1 MKRKILFLF
10 AFESAFASILHFKL
24 DKVKDVS
31 KSFRESTSLLQDKY
45 SQSISELSRIAS
57 ELEEEQ
63 SKIMKKG
70 DKVTEKEKKE
80 FQSKLLN
87 FQLTKIKKQ
96 EELSRYSKLLDEQNR
111 KEIKDVVSSGISDFC
126 LIDSSTLLYGGEDVT
141 KFVIDKLSGKRG
153 SLSLPHEKIKVG
165 YVDTAKFMNS
175 SEEAKNLRE
184 FVDEKI
190 KKFHERQKE
199 LLDEQD
205 KNDKDFDLDAAEKEL
220 RELSEDANSAQQ
232 LILEQ
237 IDKGLKNTAR
247 FLAKTKG
254 YDLIVNKE
262 LVYSGGDDLT
272 QDFINEY
279 GREEDFSSSKVAF

>member
-96 EELSRYSKLLDEQNR
+96 EFRYS
-111 KEIKDVVSSGISDFC
+111 
-126 LIDSSTLLYGGEDVT
+126 
-141 KFVIDKLSGKRG
+141 
-153 SLSLPHEKIKVG
+153 
-165 YVDTAKFMNS
+165 
-175 SEEAKNLRE
+175 
-184 FVDEKI
+184 
-190 KKFHERQKE
+190 
-199 LLDEQD
+199 
-205 KNDKDFDLDAAEKEL
+205 
-220 RELSEDANSAQQ
+220 
-232 LILEQ
+232 
-237 IDKGLKNTAR
+237 
-247 FLAKTKG
+247 
-254 YDLIVNKE
+254 
-262 LVYSGGDDLT
+262 
-272 QDFINEY
+272 
-279 GREEDFSSSKVAF
+279 